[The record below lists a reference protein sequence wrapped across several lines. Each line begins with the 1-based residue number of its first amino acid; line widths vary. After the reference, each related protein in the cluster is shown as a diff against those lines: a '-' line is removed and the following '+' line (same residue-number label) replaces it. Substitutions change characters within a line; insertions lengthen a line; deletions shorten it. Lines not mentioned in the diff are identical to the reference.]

1 METRLDVQQVTRRY
15 GQREVLRGISFS
27 AAPREVI
34 ALLGRNGAGKSTLMN
49 LITGYLC
56 QTGGQITVC
65 GHDTLLSPMEAR
77 RCIGYLPEQPPL
89 YPDMTVT
96 EYLRYCCR
104 LKGLPHGAQKQ
115 EISRVIELTGLSEY
129 ARRLSGRLSKG
140 YRQRLGVAQALLGQ
154 PSLLILDEPGSGL
167 DPLQMVQM
175 RDVIRRAGEACTV
188 LLSSHLLS
196 EVTNVCS
203 RAIVLDDGL
212 IRYDGSME
220 ALLHGSARL
229 HLRFRHADSLPE
241 HLRALEGVTQVQAI
255 PCAEEGCTELVIFH
269 LPGVDLR
276 APVAALTLQT
286 GGELLEM
293 TSGRDTLED
302 AFLHVIARKEDA

>member
-27 AAPREVI
+27 AAQGEVI

-56 QTGGQITVC
+56 QTDGQITVC

-77 RCIGYLPEQPPL
+77 RRIGYLPEQPPL

-104 LKGLPHGAQKQ
+104 LKGIPHGAQKQ

-154 PSLLILDEPGSGL
+154 PALLVLDEPGSGL

-203 RAIVLDDGL
+203 RAIVLDGGT

-220 ALLHGSARL
+220 ALLHGTARL

-241 HLRALEGVTQVQAI
+241 RLRALEGITQVQCV
-255 PCAEEGCTELVIFH
+255 PCAEEDSMELLIFH
-269 LPGVDLR
+269 VPQADLR
-276 APVAALTLQT
+276 AQVAALTLQS

-293 TSGRDTLED
+293 TSGRDTLEE
-302 AFLHVIARKEDA
+302 AFLHVIDRKEDA